1 MSRENLTGLKTQ
13 DAKLIF
19 LVATLCSAT
28 ISFLFGIFRFAAEQR
43 NEVKFHTQDSGLTTM
58 LLNKSEYFFK
68 QAQKFIP
75 GGVNSPARAFKSV
88 GGVPVFFKK
97 AKGSI
102 ITDEDG
108 NEYIDYVGSWGPM
121 ILGHAYP
128 AVIKA
133 VQDASFNSTSF
144 GAPTRLEID
153 MAELVQTMIPNMD
166 RIRMV
171 NSGTEACMS
180 AIRVARGYTGK
191 DKIIKFEGNY
201 HGHGDSFLIKAGSGA
216 LTLGKP
222 SSPGVTKGTAKDT
235 LNADYNDLDS
245 VEKLLDKNK
254 GNVAAIILEP
264 VAGNMGCVPPQPG
277 FLEGLRELCDKH
289 ETVLIFDE
297 VMTGFRLSRGGAQE
311 RYNVWADLVTFGKII
326 GGGLPVGAFGGKQEI
341 MDVVSPVGPVYQA
354 GTLSGNPLAMSA
366 GLAQL
371 STLDKHPE
379 LYVELEEKTEYL
391 AKRLRIVLK
400 KHKVDYHMNQVG
412 SMISV
417 FFTKEKVTSFK
428 TANTTDQ
435 EFFKRFFHEMLK
447 RGIYLPPSPFESWF
461 LATSLTYEMLDKTI
475 IAADE
480 SLAAVK
486 SGL

>member
-1 MSRENLTGLKTQ
+1 
-13 DAKLIF
+13 
-19 LVATLCSAT
+19 
-28 ISFLFGIFRFAAEQR
+28 
-43 NEVKFHTQDSGLTTM
+43 M
-58 LLNKSEYFFK
+58 LLNKSEYLFNK
-68 QAQKFIP
+68 AQKFIP

-88 GGVPVFFKK
+88 GGVPVFFEK
-97 AKGSI
+97 AKGSL
-102 ITDEDG
+102 ITDVDG

-128 AVIKA
+128 PVVKA

-144 GAPTRLEID
+144 GAPTSIEIE
-153 MAELVQTMIPNMD
+153 MAELVQKMVPNVESV
-166 RIRMV
+166 RMV

-235 LNADYNDLDS
+235 LNADYNNLES

-254 GNVAAIILEP
+254 DNVAAIILEP
-264 VAGNMGCVPPQPG
+264 VAGNMGCIPPEPG

-289 ETVLIFDE
+289 GTVLIFDE
-297 VMTGFRLSRGGAQE
+297 VMTGFRLARGGAQE

-326 GGGLPVGAFGGKQEI
+326 GGGLPVGAYGGKKEI
-341 MDVVSPVGPVYQA
+341 MDVVAPVGPVYQA

-371 STLDKHPE
+371 GALNKHPEYYVILEEKSEYLKKGLKKVLDKHE
-379 LYVELEEKTEYL
+379 VSYC
-391 AKRLRIVLK
+391 IN
-400 KHKVDYHMNQVG
+400 HVG
-412 SMISV
+412 SMISI
-417 FFTKEKVTSFK
+417 FFTDQDVTGFA
-428 TANTTDQ
+428 TANTTDGA
-435 EFFKRFFHEMLK
+435 FFKQFFHEMLK

-461 LATSLTYEMLDKTI
+461 LATTLTYSMLDKTI
-475 IAADE
+475 EAADE
-480 SLAAVK
+480 SLGV
-486 SGL
+486 LVD